1 MAQVQGTEGTGGIGT
16 STIQVNLSQLEIL
29 YSDGLTAYS
38 NAASAYSEGAASA
51 SSAGNF
57 LFNADA
63 NKYINDEGGSTD
75 EMSSYLMLLVANSSL
90 IDSGHDVFAAKIAFL
105 LYSLGDIDESVYS
118 ELSTYFDMIK
128 KLSEEDLKKFDEINY
143 EKYDKARAYLES
155 IKTNINNYKNMTTE
169 ELLDKLGVDDEAI
182 KKLLETL
189 GATNVDESNFD
200 MQSVLDA
207 FIFISSSVGTKDYA
221 GAGADLYWMKTDNRL
236 WGACTPLACVCDKYL
251 GGSYGGVVASLT
263 IGSLIALQGLVNGED
278 MSKVT
283 EKFFEEGVAAATGAT
298 LAAAVSSLL
307 LDTGITYAAGY
318 AATYGL
324 LDAGAGAIMASVGG
338 LAAFSLASGGIAIV
352 AAALGVVATTVT
364 SKFIHAVN
372 YYPGDVPKD
381 FEAWDEEKQAKYL
394 KEQYGIDMTKIKVTK
409 GVADSDYFTN
419 EQKEEIINYFSGKHI
434 EEPSN
439 VLIAASHYYEAYD
452 VIQNCETEQ
461 DLKDQINGLICR
473 MGICDSTS
481 EDYQEIYNY
490 MMEIHDTIA
499 KGGETDE

>member
-1 MAQVQGTEGTGGIGT
+1 MTVVEGAGGGTI
-16 STIQVNLSQLEIL
+16 SVNVDQLNIL
-29 YSDGLTAYS
+29 YTDGLTAYS
-38 NAASAYSEGAASA
+38 NAASAYSEGAGSA
-51 SSAGNF
+51 NSAGNF

-63 NKYINDEGGSTD
+63 NEYINKAGGSSD
-75 EMSSYLMLLVANSSL
+75 EMSSYLMILVANSTL

-143 EKYDKARAYLES
+143 AKYDKVKAY
-155 IKTNINNYKNMTTE
+155 IDDMNKNIDDYKNMTKE
-169 ELLDKLGVDDEAI
+169 ELLKELGVDDEAI

-189 GATNVDESNFD
+189 GSTNVDESNFD
-200 MQSVLDA
+200 MQSVLNA
-207 FIFISSSVGTKDYA
+207 FIFIASSAFTKDVP
-221 GAGADLYWMKTDNRL
+221 GAGADLYWMETDNRL
-236 WGACTPLACVCDKYL
+236 WGACTPLASVCDKYL
-251 GGSYGGVVASLT
+251 GGGYGGVVASLT

-324 LDAGAGAIMASVGG
+324 IDAGAGAIMASVGG
-338 LAAFSLASGGIAIV
+338 LAAFSLASGGIAVV
-352 AAALGVVATTVT
+352 AAALGVVVTTVT

-372 YYPGDVPKD
+372 YYPGDVPKN

-419 EQKEEIINYFSGKHI
+419 EQKEEIINYFSGKYND

-452 VIQNCETEQ
+452 VIQKCETEQ

-499 KGGETDE
+499 KGGETNE